1 MLSLKDPLWNRYPW
15 LLPALSD
22 PDSTEAKWAKVLH
35 AYIQCRLDLWTAGD
49 FDFFG
54 DWWAYYPGTSLISGE
69 TQPFTAFSYFF
80 AS

>member
-54 DWWAYYPGTSLISGE
+54 D
-69 TQPFTAFSYFF
+69 
-80 AS
+80 